1 MRRAPATPA
10 PGAIGARSNA
20 KPPPGSTGTT
30 PAAPTSLWA
39 ASHHNKQK
47 TNAQQHERKRPQQAS
62 TKPRTRQ
69 TARGPLHPL
78 RGAAPVTWRCTRY
91 VALHPN
97 RRGVMPTDR
106 VHCPSEQV
114 KVWSVWG
121 TGCLLRLASIIA
133 DALQEY
139 FCVIAAACGL
149 VCRGRAT
156 GAAPVTWR
164 CTRYVALH
172 PNRRGA
178 MPTDRVQRTQS
189 QEQTRNLR
197 GNRRRIRTLTRC
209 CERGQ
214 PRPRAD

>member
-1 MRRAPATPA
+1 
-10 PGAIGARSNA
+10 
-20 KPPPGSTGTT
+20 
-30 PAAPTSLWA
+30 
-39 ASHHNKQK
+39 
-47 TNAQQHERKRPQQAS
+47 
-62 TKPRTRQ
+62 
-69 TARGPLHPL
+69 
-78 RGAAPVTWRCTRY
+78 
-91 VALHPN
+91 
-97 RRGVMPTDR
+97 MPTDR

-121 TGCLLRLASIIA
+121 TGWLLRLASIIA

-156 GAAPVTWR
+156 GAAPVMWR

-172 PNRRGA
+172 PNRRGV
-178 MPTDRVQRTQS
+178 MPTDRVQRPQS

-197 GNRRRIRTLTRC
+197 GDRRRIRTLTRY

-214 PRPRAD
+214 PHPRAD